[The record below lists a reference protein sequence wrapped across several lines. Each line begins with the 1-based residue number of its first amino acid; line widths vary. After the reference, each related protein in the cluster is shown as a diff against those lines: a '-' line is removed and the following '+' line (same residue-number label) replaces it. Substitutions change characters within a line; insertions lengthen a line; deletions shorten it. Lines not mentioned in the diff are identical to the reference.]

1 MWYPNPTTAR
11 RHHDRQVRTLYACL
25 GASIA
30 LHGLAMFSFPALR
43 LADHPDDARVLTAL
57 FASPSAPAAVAR
69 AAVPGKPRERREAEP
84 PAPLE
89 KRIDPAPE
97 ATPTAVEPAPAHV
110 PAPQPEPPSAVTSM
124 SPPRVPTEAPSK
136 VPAEAV
142 DPRLFDAYRLA
153 LIDAAKR
160 YRRYPVQAM
169 ERGWEGRVEIRVVVD
184 ANGAIK
190 SALVKSS
197 SRYQILDDQAL
208 DMVRRA
214 FNALAQVQPA
224 PRGREFTVDVP
235 VVFELRTG

>member
-1 MWYPNPTTAR
+1 MWYPNPSTAR
-11 RHHDRQVRTLYACL
+11 RRHDRQVRTLYACL
-25 GASIA
+25 GVSIA

-57 FASPSAPAAVAR
+57 FAFPSAPAAVAR
-69 AAVPGKPRERREAEP
+69 VAVPGQPRERREAEP

-97 ATPTAVEPAPAHV
+97 AAPAAVEPT
-110 PAPQPEPPSAVTSM
+110 PQAEPPSAVASM

-142 DPRLFDAYRLA
+142 DPKLFDAYRLA
-153 LIDAAKR
+153 LIDAAQRYKR
-160 YRRYPVQAM
+160 YPPPAIQK
-169 ERGWEGRVEIRVVVD
+169 GWEGRVEIRVVVD
-184 ANGAIK
+184 ANGTIK
-190 SALVKSS
+190 STLVKSS